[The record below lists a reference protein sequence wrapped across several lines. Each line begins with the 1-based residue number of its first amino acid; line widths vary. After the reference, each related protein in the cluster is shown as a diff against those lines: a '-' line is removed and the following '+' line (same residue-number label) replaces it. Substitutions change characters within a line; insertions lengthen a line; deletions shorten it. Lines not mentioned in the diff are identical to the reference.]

1 MLHIGICDDNQKDI
15 SRVQEL
21 AGRFSEQ
28 HPEMPVQIQA
38 YSSPYDLLD
47 DIKKQ
52 DFSNTKKFA
61 STCDLS
67 KIVEFINKLPF
78 KEKEENDSDNITHIN
93 EETLLKLYHE
103 VPSRGKRDALQ
114 VIKDTLDK
122 SENNNKTKEEVGGEL

>member
-1 MLHIGICDDNQKDI
+1 MNYLTFKTCSKGSHY
-15 SRVQEL
+15 
-21 AGRFSEQ
+21 
-28 HPEMPVQIQA
+28 QIQKEN
-38 YSSPYDLLD
+38 
-47 DIKKQ
+47 IKKQ